1 MRFAMLLELL
11 ANLFIFPVLFFIA
24 MWIPRFLMFAF
35 PKLFKDKTQT
45 IIKKLFNTGWVIS
58 LGMLLLSFF
67 IGLFKGLFG

>member
-1 MRFAMLLELL
+1 MLLELL

-45 IIKKLFNTGWVIS
+45 IIKK
-58 LGMLLLSFF
+58 
-67 IGLFKGLFG
+67 